1 MCPHPNSTE
10 GSTPTNK
17 PTTPTRGH
25 AHVLAAQQENRA
37 SNGGRAPTHINSHHN
52 NHTTH
57 TKEEGA
63 IMVGVADMA
72 AEAAVDED
80 AEAAEEEAVATKAH
94 MATS

>member
-10 GSTPTNK
+10 GSTPINK

-25 AHVLAAQQENRA
+25 ANTVAAQQENRA

-52 NHTTH
+52 SHTIP
-57 TKEEGA
+57 TKEEA
-63 IMVGVADMA
+63 IMVKVADMA